1 MGKYPVVMT
10 IAGSDSGG
18 GAGIQA
24 DLKTFAA
31 LGAHGTCALTSI
43 TSQNTTGVLDIH
55 DLPPPVIASQIRA
68 VASDMDIA
76 HAKTGM
82 LSSSD
87 IILTVAEM
95 VREYGIPLVVDPV
108 MAAEAGGS
116 LLQSDAV
123 KTLQEKLI
131 PLSRVVTPN
140 IHEAGVLAGIKVDD
154 WQDAKEAAR
163 CIVDAGA
170 NAIII
175 TGGHLDGSDLLYDG
189 LDFTLIDGELVKGG
203 THGAGCTY
211 SAALTVFLATG
222 HSLRD
227 AAAGAKLFVT
237 RAILES
243 RSVGK
248 GVGPV
253 NPGWHTLRTA
263 QMYEALSDVQKAVA
277 ILESSADFAAL
288 IPEVGCNIA
297 AAVPHATSADEVCAV
312 KGRIVRLQ
320 DRARSRKNAVGLQKS
335 AQRILDELV
344 LLKSISD
351 TTRGVGDLE
360 SLFGRVTSL
369 IREALQVEIVSLMMT
384 DDEGNLQI
392 CAAAGLPANVVD
404 EVRIPRTEGVAGQV
418 LASGEAVLIDDLAS
432 DGRFVPKM
440 YAGRYRTGSLLSVP
454 IACHGRV
461 LGVLNVNNKVNGETF
476 VGSDLELLQTIAHQT
491 SLAIENFKLVDRLRR
506 QSEELQR
513 IHSDLL
519 TFHNDRNRF
528 VCSLSHELKTPL
540 TTILGFADLMVEQFD
555 QLEPAKLREFLEKIH
570 GDAIRLDELLSGMLR
585 LFSIDSGN
593 EGWHWEELD
602 LTTCIEDSC
611 QKFEVAMVEMD
622 LDLEISLPDELL
634 PVWGDR
640 DKVGLLLDALLDNAV
655 KYNRCGGTIR
665 ISAENSSE
673 DGHPQVYLSIANQ
686 GQAFPAEY
694 AEDFLQRDRGEL
706 NSPKKNAGIVG
717 ISLTICRAI
726 LHQMGGRVFLEATSE
741 EGTSFGVLLP
751 TTRTKSNE

>member
-55 DLPPPVIASQIRA
+55 DLPPPVIASQIKA

-87 IILTVAEM
+87 IILTVAEI

-116 LLQSDAV
+116 LLRSEAV
-123 KTLQEKLI
+123 KTLQEELI

-140 IHEAGVLAGIKVDD
+140 IHEAGVLAGIKVND
-154 WQDAKEAAR
+154 WEDAKEAAR
-163 CIVDAGA
+163 RIVDAGA

-243 RSVGK
+243 QSVGK

-263 QMYEALSDVQKAVA
+263 QMYEALSDVQKAVV
-277 ILESSADFAAL
+277 ILESSADFALL
-288 IPEVGCNIA
+288 IPEVGCNVA
-297 AAVPHATSADEVCAV
+297 AAVPYASSADEVCAV

-320 DRARSRKNAVGLQKS
+320 DRARAVGCPAFGAS
-335 AQRILDELV
+335 SHVARIV
-344 LLKSISD
+344 LAVMHHDARMRAALNIRYSGDVLEVIRDMGLAVASFD
-351 TTRGVGDLE
+351 RAHEPQGVSTMEWGTRTAIDSYRKLHNRVPDVVYDLGAVGKE
-360 SLFGRVTSL
+360 PMIRVL
-369 IREALQVEIVSLMMT
+369 AHRAV
-384 DDEGNLQI
+384 D
-392 CAAAGLPANVVD
+392 AAGL
-404 EVRIPRTEGVAGQV
+404 GVEIARG
-418 LASGEAVLIDDLAS
+418 LGE
-432 DGRFVPKM
+432 
-440 YAGRYRTGSLLSVP
+440 
-454 IACHGRV
+454 
-461 LGVLNVNNKVNGETF
+461 E
-476 VGSDLELLQTIAHQT
+476 
-491 SLAIENFKLVDRLRR
+491 
-506 QSEELQR
+506 
-513 IHSDLL
+513 
-519 TFHNDRNRF
+519 
-528 VCSLSHELKTPL
+528 
-540 TTILGFADLMVEQFD
+540 
-555 QLEPAKLREFLEKIH
+555 
-570 GDAIRLDELLSGMLR
+570 
-585 LFSIDSGN
+585 
-593 EGWHWEELD
+593 
-602 LTTCIEDSC
+602 
-611 QKFEVAMVEMD
+611 
-622 LDLEISLPDELL
+622 
-634 PVWGDR
+634 
-640 DKVGLLLDALLDNAV
+640 
-655 KYNRCGGTIR
+655 
-665 ISAENSSE
+665 
-673 DGHPQVYLSIANQ
+673 
-686 GQAFPAEY
+686 
-694 AEDFLQRDRGEL
+694 
-706 NSPKKNAGIVG
+706 
-717 ISLTICRAI
+717 
-726 LHQMGGRVFLEATSE
+726 
-741 EGTSFGVLLP
+741 
-751 TTRTKSNE
+751 